1 MEVESF
7 VFSDVISYPGEQDK
21 VVEALSHAFLE
32 VRGEN
37 PRFGGRGVEYG
48 GRSLVTW

>member
-21 VVEALSHAFLE
+21 IVEALGHAFLE
-32 VRGEN
+32 VRGKN
-37 PRFGGRGVEYG
+37 PILGKIWGR
-48 GRSLVTW
+48 LQLT